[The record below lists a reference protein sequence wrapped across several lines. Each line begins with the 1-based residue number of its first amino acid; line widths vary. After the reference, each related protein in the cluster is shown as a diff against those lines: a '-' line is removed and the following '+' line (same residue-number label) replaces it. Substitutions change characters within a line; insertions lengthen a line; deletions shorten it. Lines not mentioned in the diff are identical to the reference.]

1 MLHPRLPPLL
11 RPLPH
16 LNEIALTSVEEG
28 EEERKTREA
37 IGVTDVHAVS
47 KRDVLVGNAPI
58 SATPESDGRAGGQQK
73 PDNDLASVAELNT
86 SGQATSSA
94 IRGLSKFSTPI
105 DNPQQRS
112 QFWTE
117 GSSRINFE
125 QMTHNSV
132 KEVDMSTEDGPAPPA
147 SRMSPLDAI
156 PHRETEKPAS
166 GAKTSPAVKFVEK
179 QQAQDSMMVDE
190 EDDDG
195 DIVVP
200 PLSMASDSESD
211 E

>member
-1 MLHPRLPPLL
+1 
-11 RPLPH
+11 
-16 LNEIALTSVEEG
+16 
-28 EEERKTREA
+28 
-37 IGVTDVHAVS
+37 
-47 KRDVLVGNAPI
+47 
-58 SATPESDGRAGGQQK
+58 
-73 PDNDLASVAELNT
+73 
-86 SGQATSSA
+86 
-94 IRGLSKFSTPI
+94 
-105 DNPQQRS
+105 
-112 QFWTE
+112 
-117 GSSRINFE
+117 
-125 QMTHNSV
+125 
-132 KEVDMSTEDGPAPPA
+132 MSTEDGPAPPA